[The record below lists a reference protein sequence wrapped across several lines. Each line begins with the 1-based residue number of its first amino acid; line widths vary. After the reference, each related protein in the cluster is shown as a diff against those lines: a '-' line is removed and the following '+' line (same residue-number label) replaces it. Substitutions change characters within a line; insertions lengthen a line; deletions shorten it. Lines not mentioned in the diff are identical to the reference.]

1 MFAIFHDEKLGKQG
15 KIKKEWMGD
24 EEVKILWKSLWTEER
39 GQELEKAWEGLN
51 ANWKKASREGE
62 NERYKVSPSNFWLSE
77 KLKRPPRNAIT
88 NPLSLA
94 HASSLFPSVVSS
106 NLSGDTYW
114 IKRALLQFFT
124 LLSMH
129 LLKRA
134 CYYAGLLTTP
144 NYCHLFVHC

>member
-62 NERYKVSPSNFWLSE
+62 NERYKVSRSNFWLSE

-94 HASSLFPSVVSS
+94 HAGVITESESSRTVSVTEMFTFTGKMCSTEYGV
-106 NLSGDTYW
+106 
-114 IKRALLQFFT
+114 KAFFIF
-124 LLSMH
+124 SEIEFGSPQ
-129 LLKRA
+129 KEGRQ
-134 CYYAGLLTTP
+134 GG
-144 NYCHLFVHC
+144 FRG